1 MEKILKAYKVELEP
15 NNIQVTGLKQNVGS
29 ARWAYNWGLA
39 QKIERHAKK
48 EKTPNAIFLHRELN
62 KLKKTEIPWMYES
75 SKCSP
80 QEALRDLD
88 KAFQNF
94 FTRCKKGSKAKGFPK
109 FKSKHSDKQ
118 SFRLTGTIKI
128 LDHHIQL
135 PNLGK
140 IKLKEIGYI
149 PKDSKILSATVS
161 LHASKWFVSVQV
173 EEEPKEAP
181 TPINAVIGVDLGIKT
196 LATCSDGTIFENPK
210 ALRKNLKKLKH
221 IQKKLSKR
229 IKKGKKYGKQKR
241 KLAKL
246 HYRISSIRKDTL
258 HKVTTKIIN
267 ENQVIVIEDLAV
279 SNMMKNHKL
288 SQAISDVGFY
298 EFRRQLEY
306 KAKWNNRTIIVAD
319 RFFPSSKMDWK
330 TKVVNPNLKL
340 CDRIIY
346 HEDGTTTDRDMNAA
360 INLKNYY
367 TESSSGINASGDEK
381 FILEKSKRC
390 SSMNEESN
398 KKPRVYLLK
407 KQL

>member
-1 MEKILKAYKVELEP
+1 MEKILKAYKVELAP
-15 NNIQVTGLKQNVGS
+15 NKVQVTKLKQNVGA

-39 QKIERHAKK
+39 QKIELHAKK
-48 EKTPNAIFLHRELN
+48 EKSPNAIFLHRELN
-62 KLKKTEIPWMYES
+62 KLKQTEIPWMYES

-88 KAFQNF
+88 KAFSNF
-94 FTRCKKGSKAKGFPK
+94 FLRCKKGSKAKGFPK

-118 SFRLTGTIKI
+118 SFRLTGTIKVS
-128 LDHHIQL
+128 DQYIQL

-140 IKLKEIGYI
+140 LKLKEFGYI
-149 PKDSKILSATVS
+149 PKDVKILSATVS

-173 EEEPKEAP
+173 EEDAIEAP
-181 TPINAVIGVDLGIKT
+181 NPINDIIGVDLGIKM
-196 LATCSDGTIFENPK
+196 LATCSDGTTYENPK

-221 IQKKLSKR
+221 QQRKLSKKT
-229 IKKGKKYGKQKR
+229 KKSKNYGKQKR
-241 KLAKL
+241 KVAKL

-298 EFRRQLEY
+298 EFRIQLTY
-306 KAKWNNRTIIVAD
+306 KAKWNNRTIIVAN
-319 RFFPSSKMDWK
+319 RFYPSSKMDCK
-330 TKVVNPNLKL
+330 SKVVNPNLKL
-340 CDRIIY
+340 SDRVIH
-346 HEDGTTTDRDMNAA
+346 HEDGTTTDRDLNAA

-367 TESSSGINASGDEK
+367 TESSSEINASGDEK

-390 SSMNEESN
+390 SSMKEEFN
-398 KKPRVYLLK
+398 LKHRVYLLK

>member
-1 MEKILKAYKVELEP
+1 MEKILKAYKIELAP
-15 NNIQVTGLKQNVGS
+15 NNVQVTKLKQNVGS

-39 QKIERHAKK
+39 QKIETYAKN
-48 EKTPNAIFLHRELN
+48 EKSPNAIFLHRELN
-62 KLKKTEIPWMYES
+62 KLKKTEVPWMYES

-88 KAFQNF
+88 KAFSNF

-118 SFRLTGTIKI
+118 SFRLTGTIKVSNR
-128 LDHHIQL
+128 HIQL

-140 IKLKEIGYI
+140 IKLKESGYI
-149 PKDSKILSATVS
+149 PSNVKIFSATVS
-161 LHASKWFVSVQV
+161 LHASKWFVSIQV
-173 EEEPKEAP
+173 EEYSTETPN
-181 TPINAVIGVDLGIKT
+181 PINAVIGVDLGIKT
-196 LATCSDGTIFENPK
+196 LATCSDGTVYENPK

-221 IQKKLSKR
+221 QQRKLSRKT
-229 IKKGKKYGKQKR
+229 KKSKNYGKQKK

-246 HYRISSIRKDTL
+246 HYKISSIRKDCL

-298 EFRRQLEY
+298 EFRRQLIY
-306 KAKWNNRTIIVAD
+306 KAKWSNRTIIVAN

-330 TKVVNPNLKL
+330 SKIVNSNLKL
-340 CDRIIY
+340 SDRVIY
-346 HEDGTTTDRDMNAA
+346 HEDGTTTDRDLNAA

-390 SSMNEESN
+390 SSVNEEFN
-398 KKPRVYLLK
+398 LKPKVYLLK
-407 KQL
+407 K